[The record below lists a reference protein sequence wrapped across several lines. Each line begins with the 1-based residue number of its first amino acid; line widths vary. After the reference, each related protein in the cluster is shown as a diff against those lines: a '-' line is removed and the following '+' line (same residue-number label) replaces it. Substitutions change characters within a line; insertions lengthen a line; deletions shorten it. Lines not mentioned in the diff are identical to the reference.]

1 MEICS
6 ACQKRFAIVS
16 IIRMT
21 TSERIS
27 TRMVNLPL
35 WKGSRQKRRR
45 GDVNVRLRI
54 PRESDVSEISAR
66 LWIQFKKKQHR
77 YLYSLKRPKVSG
89 PPLGT
94 G

>member
-6 ACQKRFAIVS
+6 ACRKRFAIVS
-16 IIRMT
+16 ITRMT

-45 GDVNVRLRI
+45 GDVNVRPRI
-54 PRESDVSEISAR
+54 PKESDVWVMFAR
-66 LWIQFKKKQHR
+66 FWTQF
-77 YLYSLKRPKVSG
+77 
-89 PPLGT
+89 
-94 G
+94 